1 MSTNDKTIKLWKI
14 YEKKSVQVSEMN
26 IEGGRAAG
34 LGASHP
40 DIQELLVRRGEQKK
54 REKRREKERK
64 GEKRVKRL
72 YDTCSIV
79 HSVCVARL
87 TCATGTLRNEMRHRK
102 SVEI

>member
-40 DIQELLVRRGEQKK
+40 DIQELLVRRGERRKGKK
-54 REKRREKERK
+54 GEKRREKGLK
-64 GEKRVKRL
+64 DSMIHVQL
-72 YDTCSIV
+72 FT
-79 HSVCVARL
+79 VCVWRDSHVL
-87 TCATGTLRNEMRHRK
+87 LVH
-102 SVEI
+102 

>member
-40 DIQELLVRRGEQKK
+40 DIQELLVRGGDKRTGKK
-54 REKRREKERK
+54 GEKERK
-64 GEKRVKRL
+64 GEKK
-72 YDTCSIV
+72 
-79 HSVCVARL
+79 
-87 TCATGTLRNEMRHRK
+87 G
-102 SVEI
+102 

>member
-1 MSTNDKTIKLWKI
+1 MLSTNDKTIKLWKI

-40 DIQELLVRRGEQKK
+40 DIQELLVRRGDKRTGKK
-54 REKRREKERK
+54 GEKRRENER
-64 GEKRVKRL
+64 KRVKRL

-79 HSVCVARL
+79 HRVCG
-87 TCATGTLRNEMRHRK
+87 ATHMCYWYTEK
-102 SVEI
+102 